1 MKQSKKTQKI
11 FGAQG
16 FDFYY
21 SQIFPNDWLELK
33 TSLFSENVYLK
44 LQFENC
50 SPYFLDPASIC
61 AALTLPLD
69 NLNFADF
76 SSSDSDSSES
86 FADSDKS
93 AAENF
98 ATSSNAPQ
106 SEQKVLDMCAAPG
119 GKTLVLSSNLR
130 KNQTLFSNERSS
142 SRKARLLKVC
152 TESLPENLQKK
163 LRISCSDASTW
174 CRRETESYDAILL
187 DAPCSSERHVLT
199 DSKYLGTWSPSRIKS
214 LAMEEWALLSCAWR
228 LLKVNSYLLY
238 STCALNPC
246 ENDELISK
254 LLKKFDNVSV
264 KSFDE
269 CKKIF
274 KNNLKTSKAK
284 FSLPEN
290 SKFDF
295 VDSNEISAQN
305 LLERIYDN
313 LQKTQYGFHILP
325 HKNFSSG
332 PIYFSLLQKTANFL

>member
-21 SQIFPNDWLELK
+21 SQIFPNDWQELK

-69 NLNFADF
+69 NLDFADF
-76 SSSDSDSSES
+76 NS
-86 FADSDKS
+86 ADSDKS
-93 AAENF
+93 STESSLKTSEN
-98 ATSSNAPQ
+98 PQ

-119 GKTLVLSSNLR
+119 GKTLVLSSNLS

-152 TESLPENLQKK
+152 TESLPESLQKK

-199 DSKYLGTWSPSRIKS
+199 DSKYLSTWSPSRIKS
-214 LAMEEWALLSCAWR
+214 LAIEEWALLSCAWR

-284 FSLPEN
+284 FSFPEN

-295 VDSNEISAQN
+295 EDSNEILSQN
-305 LLERIYDN
+305 LLEKIYDN

-325 HKNFSSG
+325 HKNFSCG
-332 PIYFSLLQKTANFL
+332 PIYFSLLQKT